1 MKKVAPEV
9 RMTEAARKRSAKI
22 RQDKESAENK
32 GPASPRLRTPIT
44 QLPRVKNTEN
54 RTKELALEENIN
66 FLSLIK
72 GHFHNEIRIFGWI
85 MSTLHSSSHR
95 LSREQHCISLTESFK
110 SHLSLCWIRIRFQL

>member
-44 QLPRVKNTEN
+44 QLPRGKNTEN

-66 FLSLIK
+66 LLSYIFLI
-72 GHFHNEIRIFGWI
+72 FEITNQ
-85 MSTLHSSSHR
+85 MATSMLVAD
-95 LSREQHCISLTESFK
+95 LADEIS
-110 SHLSLCWIRIRFQL
+110 

>member
-1 MKKVAPEV
+1 MVHRLSSIFKLFVLFIWPIHFSHLTNILRMKKVAPEV

-66 FLSLIK
+66 FLSLIR
-72 GHFHNEIRIFGWI
+72 GHFHNNEIRIFLGG
-85 MSTLHSSSHR
+85 
-95 LSREQHCISLTESFK
+95 
-110 SHLSLCWIRIRFQL
+110 

>member
-54 RTKELALEENIN
+54 RTKELALEENI
-66 FLSLIK
+66 FFGIIFYLI
-72 GHFHNEIRIFGWI
+72 I
-85 MSTLHSSSHR
+85 T
-95 LSREQHCISLTESFK
+95 K
-110 SHLSLCWIRIRFQL
+110 SENVWD

>member
-54 RTKELALEENIN
+54 RTKELALEEKI
-66 FLSLIK
+66 FFGIIFYLI
-72 GHFHNEIRIFGWI
+72 I
-85 MSTLHSSSHR
+85 T
-95 LSREQHCISLTESFK
+95 K
-110 SHLSLCWIRIRFQL
+110 SENVLGCC

>member
-66 FLSLIK
+66 FLSLIR
-72 GHFHNEIRIFGWI
+72 GHFHNNEIRIFWVDNVNFAFKFA
-85 MSTLHSSSHR
+85 
-95 LSREQHCISLTESFK
+95 SFVT
-110 SHLSLCWIRIRFQL
+110 

>member
-44 QLPRVKNTEN
+44 QLPRGKNTEN
-54 RTKELALEENIN
+54 RSLESWKMVPSLKVFNIHVAKALVSNQKIALILIPLIISELCPIKVAL
-66 FLSLIK
+66 
-72 GHFHNEIRIFGWI
+72 
-85 MSTLHSSSHR
+85 R
-95 LSREQHCISLTESFK
+95 L
-110 SHLSLCWIRIRFQL
+110 

>member
-54 RTKELALEENIN
+54 RIKELALEENIN
-66 FLSLIK
+66 FLK
-72 GHFHNEIRIFGWI
+72 
-85 MSTLHSSSHR
+85 
-95 LSREQHCISLTESFK
+95 LTCNDFYSKNYKNRMTITF
-110 SHLSLCWIRIRFQL
+110 

>member
-1 MKKVAPEV
+1 MKIAEKIFTYGPYIVGSGLGGSVKVKIMVVAFFFFLIFLQYITSTFRMKKVAPEV

-44 QLPRVKNTEN
+44 QLPRGKNTEN

-66 FLSLIK
+66 LLS
-72 GHFHNEIRIFGWI
+72 
-85 MSTLHSSSHR
+85 
-95 LSREQHCISLTESFK
+95 
-110 SHLSLCWIRIRFQL
+110 